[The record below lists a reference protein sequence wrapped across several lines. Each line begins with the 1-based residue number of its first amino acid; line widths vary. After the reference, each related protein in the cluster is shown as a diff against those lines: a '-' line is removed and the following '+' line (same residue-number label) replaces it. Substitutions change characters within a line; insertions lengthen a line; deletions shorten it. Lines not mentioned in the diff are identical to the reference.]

1 MTIPNFIIWKTNR
14 GPLLLSSPHPLTE
27 LQKMETRT
35 MHLILREQ
43 ELRIKELKIMR

>member
-1 MTIPNFIIWKTNR
+1 MLEEKKREIQR
-14 GPLLLSSPHPLTE
+14 VSMDHPLTE
-27 LQKMETRT
+27 WQKMETRT